1 MLAVIF
7 IALILLAGV
16 VTVNSQEYVL
26 EPGDTLQIVILGEKE
41 QQFTLVIRPDGYIN
55 LPIIGEIKIA
65 DMTIPDLT
73 AELVERYRVYIRN
86 PIITVI
92 LVKMHQEQ
100 VQVLGDVR
108 TPGVFTLLPGAN
120 AIDAIMRAG
129 GPNAFADLSRVT
141 VQRRDQSDIIS
152 LDLSGMSDGI
162 FKTDFLVRDGDIIFV
177 PRNTIRVAVIGEV
190 NKPGV
195 YEIGKDGRLLDA
207 LMMAG
212 GLTSKAKTGKI
223 TVYNGDDFN
232 SDTGNKIE
240 PVFQGN
246 MMNNPKLASEQVV
259 YVPRSYIWDIGIVTS
274 VLSALSILKSLFG
287 L

>member
-1 MLAVIF
+1 
-7 IALILLAGV
+7 
-16 VTVNSQEYVL
+16 
-26 EPGDTLQIVILGEKE
+26 
-41 QQFTLVIRPDGYIN
+41 
-55 LPIIGEIKIA
+55 
-65 DMTIPDLT
+65 
-73 AELVERYRVYIRN
+73 
-86 PIITVI
+86 
-92 LVKMHQEQ
+92 MHQEQ